1 MTRRTRARGPRST
14 PLAALVAVAALTG
27 LAGLAGCEAGED
39 PAARPG
45 TPGSG
50 TDGTGGAPTGA
61 EGGPTTGG
69 ISEGDA
75 PDTGAPEVVRVWYRR
90 GEEPVAV
97 PRAVGGTP
105 LTTALHE
112 LVAGPSPEERERG
125 LTSWFS
131 DSTRRVLR
139 RVRLEEGFLVV
150 DFVDLPTLIPG
161 ASSSAGSQ
169 ALLTSLDSTVF
180 QFQAVDSVEYRLSG
194 SCAAFWEW
202 LQRECTMV
210 RRP

>member
-1 MTRRTRARGPRST
+1 MTERKRGPAMI
-14 PLAALVAVAALTG
+14 LAAIMAVG
-27 LAGLAGCEAGED
+27 LAGLGACEGEGEGEGREAGEEA
-39 PAARPG
+39 PAQVAPG
-45 TPGSG
+45 
-50 TDGTGGAPTGA
+50 
-61 EGGPTTGG
+61 EGR
-69 ISEGDA
+69 E
-75 PDTGAPEVVRVWYRR
+75 PDVVRVWYRR

-112 LVAGPSPEERERG
+112 LVAGPTLEERERG

-169 ALLTSLDSTVF
+169 ALLMSLDSTVF
-180 QFQAVDSVEYRLSG
+180 QFDAVDSVEYRLSG

-202 LQRECTMV
+202 LQRECAVV